1 MSSVCLYIFTVFKLQ
16 TSVQKPSGQE
26 LISEYMAGDTLKL
39 QPSAPLWNHLSPPLA
54 SYCFSLAFSTFH
66 AFILIGLFFYLA
78 PELYAPKPY
87 SAFEIVPGPLYSS
100 KLRAM
105 AQLLIGKP
113 IEKLPVEGQGC
124 VFLQALSPLPHCS
137 PAPIWSQV
145 ADVFYLACFCTFST
159 LWFTAV
165 PIESL
170 EQIKSR
176 FLVWI
181 EDI

>member
-1 MSSVCLYIFTVFKLQ
+1 MSVYRFSLCSSCKLQ
-16 TSVQKPSGQE
+16 SKSPQVQNSFQSTWQGIPSSFNLLLHYE
-26 LISEYMAGDTLKL
+26 IIYLPRWPPTAFLLHSAHFM
-39 QPSAPLWNHLSPPLA
+39 PSSWLVCFFFLS
-54 SYCFSLAFSTFH
+54 
-66 AFILIGLFFYLA
+66 

-105 AQLLIGKP
+105 AQLLIDKP
-113 IEKLPVEGQGC
+113 IEKLPVEGQGFM
-124 VFLQALSPLPHCS
+124 FLQTPPLPHCS

-165 PIESL
+165 SIESL
-170 EQIKSR
+170 EQIR